1 LFDNVGGD
9 LAVLLDD
16 LNEMTYSAL
25 GLTSRER
32 ALVHDL
38 VRVRLELNDGK
49 LGKAAVR
56 PPQHE
61 EIRKYAR
68 RLKRELDGFVGS
80 FLGKKHRL
88 GVVYDELSG
97 MIDVDFVQGAKEV
110 GKITVAEA
118 DASTASALTETRRR
132 LLVER
137 SQWVYFNRNLR
148 VYEGTRT
155 FVFKP
160 MQRFHWTES
169 QALFDA
175 REIIAETLSGGS
187 AT

>member
-1 LFDNVGGD
+1 
-9 LAVLLDD
+9 
-16 LNEMTYSAL
+16 
-25 GLTSRER
+25 
-32 ALVHDL
+32 
-38 VRVRLELNDGK
+38 
-49 LGKAAVR
+49 
-56 PPQHE
+56 
-61 EIRKYAR
+61 
-68 RLKRELDGFVGS
+68 
-80 FLGKKHRL
+80 L

-97 MIDVDFVQGAKEV
+97 MIDVDFVEDSKGSE
-110 GKITVAEA
+110 KITVAKA
-118 DASTASALTETRRR
+118 DTSTASELTETRRR

-175 REIIAETLSGGS
+175 REIIAETLSRGTAS
-187 AT
+187 